1 MSGVKGNPMDTT
13 ESTIVVNL
21 ESAEA
26 SFPSPEEIR
35 TSSTSRS
42 NGHPAIWSGGSPGRH
57 GDAQQKDS
65 ERAIKSSTRSHRRMI
80 TVFVV
85 MALIVLLVIIPATV
99 VSRNNQNAASANT
112 PYYDDIV
119 NFLVDNQISSV
130 PDMNDP
136 NSPQARAIEWLTEQ
150 DPANVPVPIASSVD
164 GSYEAYMYMVRYVMA
179 VNYFALGGTNWT
191 NDLQFLMLDDVCDW
205 NADVTTEDIFDRMG
219 VFCANSPGQV
229 NGELVNKPYEF
240 RIGKNILYVYI

>member
-1 MSGVKGNPMDTT
+1 MDTT

-57 GDAQQKDS
+57 SDAQQMDS
-65 ERAIKSSTRSHRRMI
+65 ERAIKGTRSHRRMI

-85 MALIVLLVIIPATV
+85 MALIVLLVIVPAAV
-99 VSRNNQNAASANT
+99 VSRNNQNADSANS

-119 NFLVDNQISSV
+119 NFLVDNQVSSV

-150 DPANVPVPIASSVD
+150 DPANVPVPIASSID

-240 RIGKNILYVYI
+240 RIGKNILFVYIYNHESH